1 MLQNTKNEY
10 KPRDGGGHR
19 PIIGFMSDLGTEDD
33 SVGICKGV
41 MLGLCPDA
49 VIVDI
54 SHSMTPWDIDQGS
67 RLIVDLPKFF
77 PNWTTFATTSYRE
90 TGTSARSVA
99 IKLPSG
105 HVYVAPNNGLLTR
118 VIEDHG
124 YVEAYEVTT
133 VGAIPAEPE
142 PTWFS
147 RDMVAYPAA
156 AIAAGFPLENVGRPL
171 NDSEIVR
178 ADLPRYTQAEDGI
191 IQGIVTTIDRPFGNI
206 WTNIPRR
213 IIENELRIAYGTNI
227 RVVLDNLLVLEV
239 PFMRTFGDVGLKKP
253 MCYINS
259 RGYFSLAYYGGN
271 LADPYN
277 IRRGMP
283 VKIES
288 ITR

>member
-1 MLQNTKNEY
+1 MINNTKIEY
-10 KPRDGGGHR
+10 KSRDGGHK
-19 PIIGFMSDLGTEDD
+19 PIIGFMSDLGTIDD

-54 SHSMTPWDIDQGS
+54 CHSMTPWDIEQGS

-124 YVEAYEVTT
+124 YEEAYEVTT

-156 AIAAGFPLENVGRPL
+156 AIAAGFPLEKVGRPL
-171 NDSEIVR
+171 NDSEIIR
-178 ADLPRYTQAEDGI
+178 ADLPCYKKTQEGDI
-191 IQGIVTTIDRPFGNI
+191 LGIVTVIDRPFGNV

-213 IIENELRIAYGTNI
+213 IIEGELGITYHTKVKVI
-227 RVVLDNLLVLEV
+227 LDNLLTIEM
-239 PFMRTFGDVGLKKP
+239 PFMRTFGDVDLKEP

-277 IRRGMP
+277 IHSGMP
-283 VKIES
+283 IKIK
-288 ITR
+288 IGK

>member
-1 MLQNTKNEY
+1 MDIDRQNTER
-10 KPRDGGGHR
+10 RDGEHR
-19 PIIGFMSDLGTEDD
+19 PIIGFMSDLGTVDD
-33 SVGICKGV
+33 SVGICKGI

-49 VIVDI
+49 IIVDI

-67 RLIVDLPKFF
+67 RLIVDLPRFF

-99 IKLPSG
+99 LRLPSG
-105 HVYVAPNNGLLTR
+105 HIYVAPNNGLLTR

-133 VGAIPAEPE
+133 VGAIPENPE

-156 AIAAGFPLENVGRPL
+156 AIAAGFPLEKVGRPL
-171 NDSEIVR
+171 RDSEIIR
-178 ADLPRYTQAEDGI
+178 ADLPHYAKTEEGEI
-191 IQGIVTTIDRPFGNI
+191 VGTVTTIDRPFGNV
-206 WTNIPRR
+206 WTNIPRK
-213 IIENELRIAYGTNI
+213 IIEEELGIAYGTKI
-227 RVVLDNLLVLEV
+227 KVILDNLLTLEV
-239 PFMRTFGDVGLKKP
+239 PFTRTFGDVSLKEP

-277 IRRGMP
+277 IHKGMP
-283 VKIES
+283 VKIS
-288 ITR
+288 TS

>member
-1 MLQNTKNEY
+1 MEINENTKSNNG
-10 KPRDGGGHR
+10 KHR
-19 PIIGFMSDLGTEDD
+19 PIIGFMSDLGTVDD

-49 VIVDI
+49 IIVDI

-67 RLIVDLPKFF
+67 RLVVDLPRFF
-77 PNWTTFATTSYRE
+77 PNWTTFATTSYHE

-99 IKLPSG
+99 LRLQSG

-124 YVEAYEVTT
+124 YEEAYEVTT
-133 VGAIPAEPE
+133 VGAIPANPE

-171 NDSEIVR
+171 KDSEIVR
-178 ADLPRYTQAEDGI
+178 ADLPHHTKTQEGEI
-191 IQGIVTTIDRPFGNI
+191 LGIVTTIDRPFGNV
-206 WTNIPRR
+206 WTNIPRQ
-213 IIENELRIAYGTNI
+213 IIENELEITHGTKMK
-227 RVVLDNLLVLEV
+227 VVLDNMFTLEV
-239 PFMRTFGDVGLKKP
+239 PFMHTFGDVKLNEP

-259 RGYFSLAYYGGN
+259 LGYFSLACYGRN

-277 IRRGMP
+277 IRQGMP
-283 VKIES
+283 VKIKGVAE
-288 ITR
+288 